1 MLTHARAAVAPRR
14 APPSL
19 PLQPPEPRA
28 VLLEAL
34 GEIEDEEH
42 ILVLGRDGPE
52 LMCALLR
59 AGAPQ
64 VTHLR
69 SHERLEA
76 GIASLV
82 IVPHVP
88 SVDWLE
94 AALPPIRRTL
104 LANGRL
110 AVCVDDTVARLHD
123 AELIVGLKDA
133 TADVSRPTRLRAR
146 CGDAFMQWSG
156 DDATALG
163 YRAMGGIG
171 CSR

>member
-14 APPSL
+14 SPPR
-19 PLQPPEPRA
+19 PLQPPEPWA
-28 VLLEAL
+28 ALLEAL
-34 GEIEDEEH
+34 GEIEDENH

-76 GIASLV
+76 DSASLV

-88 SVDWLE
+88 SLDWLE
-94 AALPPIRRTL
+94 GALSPVRRALFT
-104 LANGRL
+104 NGRL
-110 AVCVDDTVARLHD
+110 AVCVDPLPSTQNRIRRMLMLHGLTAIRTSRAAGRRVLS
-123 AELIVGLKDA
+123 AEAPAFGLRRYA
-133 TADVSRPTRLRAR
+133 
-146 CGDAFMQWSG
+146 
-156 DDATALG
+156 
-163 YRAMGGIG
+163 
-171 CSR
+171 